1 MIYSRS
7 AQNSGEAGV
16 VQALGQTWVFTQG
29 AVRALRH
36 YGVSSDFSLKAV
48 VIDLTTFD
56 GLEDGIHE
64 VQFSDIHLRLY
75 VEGSQIL
82 VEDPRNPTDL

>member
-1 MIYSRS
+1 MLYPNS
-7 AQNSGEAGV
+7 APNSGEAGV

-36 YGVSSDFSLKAV
+36 YGVSPDFSLKAV

-56 GLEDGIHE
+56 GLDDGVHE
-64 VQFSDIHLRLY
+64 VQFSDINLRLY
-75 VEGSQIL
+75 VEGSQIV
-82 VEDPRNPTDL
+82 VEDPQNPQD